1 MDLWRY
7 SYSRWH
13 DFGWFLQLNTLSIP
27 WLILFHVQ
35 GFGRQVF
42 ISFKRSLTDLSSN
55 NRIIQV
61 LKGNQYKA
69 VNILKR
75 FLFPIIFDHLKM
87 EKPFCYVPLMS
98 RGKTTFY
105 LAFRVS
111 LKMTQ
116 GLTQYSFKVSVIN
129 KSESLKINEKQRLR
143 SNIMTFIH
151 IYYEDSV
158 T

>member
-1 MDLWRY
+1 M
-7 SYSRWH
+7 
-13 DFGWFLQLNTLSIP
+13 
-27 WLILFHVQ
+27 
-35 GFGRQVF
+35 
-42 ISFKRSLTDLSSN
+42 
-55 NRIIQV
+55 
-61 LKGNQYKA
+61 
-69 VNILKR
+69 NILKR

-129 KSESLKINEKQRLR
+129 MSESLKINEKQRLR